1 MAQPRKDRLGDE
13 IRDIV
18 AECLSGGKLND
29 PRLEFV
35 TVTGVKLSADLQ
47 LATIYFRI
55 LDDTPARQRETKQ
68 GLQSAAGVFRH
79 RLAEELE
86 IRRVPTLR
94 FFYDDSVEKG
104 ENVDLLL
111 AKIRKET

>member
-1 MAQPRKDRLGDE
+1 MSSQRKERLGDE

-18 AECLSGGKLND
+18 ASCLVGGKLND

-35 TVTGVKLSADLQ
+35 TITGVKLSSDLQ
-47 LATIYFRI
+47 LASVYFRI
-55 LDDTPARQRETKQ
+55 LDASQQRETKR

-86 IRRVPTLR
+86 IRRVPALR
-94 FFYDDSVEKG
+94 FFYDSSVEKG
-104 ENVDLLL
+104 ENVDVLLK
-111 AKIRKET
+111 KIRNEL

>member
-1 MAQPRKDRLGDE
+1 MATNQRKDRLGEE

-18 AECLSGGKLND
+18 AQCLSGGKLND

-35 TVTGVKLSADLQ
+35 TITGVKLSSDLQ
-47 LATIYFRI
+47 LASIYFRI
-55 LDDTPARQRETKQ
+55 LDESKQKETKK
-68 GLQSAAGVFRH
+68 GLQSASGVFRH

-86 IRRVPTLR
+86 IRRVPNLR
-94 FFYDDSVEKG
+94 FFYDNSVEKG

-111 AKIRKET
+111 ERIRRGS

>member
-1 MAQPRKDRLGDE
+1 MTAQRKQRLGDE

-18 AECLSGGKLND
+18 AECLVGGKLND

-35 TVTGVKLSADLQ
+35 TITGVKLSSDLQ
-47 LATIYFRI
+47 LASIYFRI
-55 LDDTPARQRETKQ
+55 LDPAKQKETKK
-68 GLQSAAGVFRH
+68 GLQSAQGVFRH

-86 IRRVPTLR
+86 IRRVPSLR
-94 FFYDDSVEKG
+94 FFFDNSVEKG

-111 AKIRKET
+111 EKIRRES

>member
-1 MAQPRKDRLGDE
+1 MSSSQRKDRLGDE

-47 LATIYFRI
+47 LASIYFRI
-55 LDDTPARQRETKQ
+55 LDETKQ
-68 GLQSAAGVFRH
+68 KETRKGLESAAGVFRH
-79 RLAEELE
+79 RLAEELD
-86 IRRVPTLR
+86 IRRVPNLR
-94 FFYDDSVEKG
+94 FFYDNSVEKG
-104 ENVDLLL
+104 ANVDYLLE
-111 AKIRKET
+111 KIRKET

>member
-1 MAQPRKDRLGDE
+1 MVQQRKDRLGDE

-35 TVTGVKLSADLQ
+35 TITGVKLSSDLQ

-55 LDDTPARQRETKQ
+55 LDESKQRQTRQ

-104 ENVDLLL
+104 GKVDYLLE
-111 AKIRKET
+111 KIRKET

>member
-1 MAQPRKDRLGDE
+1 MASSQRKDRLGEE

-18 AECLSGGKLND
+18 ATCLSGGKLSD

-35 TVTGVKLSADLQ
+35 TITGVKLSADLQ
-47 LATIYFRI
+47 LASIYFRI
-55 LDDTPARQRETKQ
+55 LDESRQKETKK

-86 IRRVPTLR
+86 IRRVPNLR
-94 FFYDDSVEKG
+94 FFYDASIEKG
-104 ENVDLLL
+104 EKVDYLL
-111 AKIRKET
+111 AKIRSES

>member
-1 MAQPRKDRLGDE
+1 MSTSQRKDRLGDE

-35 TVTGVKLSADLQ
+35 TVTGVKMSADLQ
-47 LATIYFRI
+47 LASIYFRI
-55 LDDTPARQRETKQ
+55 LDETKQ
-68 GLQSAAGVFRH
+68 KQTKKGLESAAGVFRH

-86 IRRVPTLR
+86 IRRVPNLR
-94 FFYDDSVEKG
+94 FFYDNSVEKG
-104 ENVDLLL
+104 ANVDELL
-111 AKIRKET
+111 AQIRKES

>member
-1 MAQPRKDRLGDE
+1 MSQRKERLGDE

-18 AECLSGGKLND
+18 ATCLSGGHLND

-35 TVTGVKLSADLQ
+35 TVTGVKLSPDLQ
-47 LATIYFRI
+47 LATIYFRV
-55 LDDTPARQRETKQ
+55 LDEAAKNTTKKGLEGAR
-68 GLQSAAGVFRH
+68 GFFRN

-94 FFYDDSVEKG
+94 FFYDNSVENS
-104 ENVDLLL
+104 ERVESLLT
-111 AKIRKET
+111 KIKAEL